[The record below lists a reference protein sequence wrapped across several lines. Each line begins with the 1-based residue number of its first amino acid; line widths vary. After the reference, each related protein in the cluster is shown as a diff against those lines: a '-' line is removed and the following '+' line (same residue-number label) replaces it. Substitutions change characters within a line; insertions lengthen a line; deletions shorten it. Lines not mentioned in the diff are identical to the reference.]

1 MPGTEDDIRSGERPR
16 RARTPWWARI
26 AIIFGALLMVASGVA
41 LVGQK
46 ALVAR
51 YSRNVPQQ
59 DLLGDAKE
67 PEQQEAQGPLNILM
81 VGLDARPGESIAA
94 SRADT
99 IIILHVPASRDRA
112 YLISVPRDLMVQ
124 VQPYPKSGYAGGR
137 AKMTEAYFHGAQGGA
152 GVKGEVL
159 AHTIKDTLGVT
170 FNAAAIIN
178 FSSFE
183 KVIDALG
190 GVDMCVDERVASIHL
205 VRTPAGKVVNIENEK
220 NPAAIGTPIVY
231 EKGTCRRFAA
241 WEALDYSRQRYNLP
255 NGDYDRQRHQQQ
267 LLKAILKAATSRG
280 LITNP
285 GKLDRVIQAAGS
297 AFILDT
303 GGVPL
308 ADWVFSLR
316 GITTNGL
323 TMLRTNGGKTQTKL
337 VDGIAFELL
346 QPTSQAMFTAVKNDT
361 LDAFIQAHP
370 ENVAP

>member
-1 MPGTEDDIRSGERPR
+1 MI
-16 RARTPWWARI
+16 
-26 AIIFGALLMVASGVA
+26 ASGVA

-46 ALVAR
+46 ALTAR
-51 YSRNVPQQ
+51 YTRNVPQE

-67 PEQQEAQGPLNILM
+67 PQRQESQGPLNILM
-81 VGLDARPGESIAA
+81 VGVDARPGESIAA
-94 SRADT
+94 ARADT

-124 VQPYPKSGYAGGR
+124 VKPYPRSGYGGGR
-137 AKMTEAYFHGAQGGA
+137 AKMTEAYFWGAQGGA
-152 GVKGEVL
+152 GVKGGMELL
-159 AHTIKDTLGVT
+159 AHTIRETLGVT

-190 GVDMCVDERVASIHL
+190 GVDMCFDERVQSIHL
-205 VRTPAGKVVNIENEK
+205 VRTPTGKVVNVENEK
-220 NPAAIGTPIVY
+220 NPAAIGSPIVY
-231 EKGTCRRFAA
+231 EKGVCRRLAA

-267 LLKAILKAATSRG
+267 LLKAILSAATGRG
-280 LITNP
+280 VITNP
-285 GKLDRVIQAAGS
+285 AKLDRVIKAAGS

-316 GITTNGL
+316 GISTNGL
-323 TMLRTNGGKTQTKL
+323 VMLRTNAGKTQTKV

-346 QPTSQAMFTAVKNDT
+346 QPASQTMFAAVKNDT
-361 LDAFIQAHP
+361 LDAFINTHP
-370 ENVAP
+370 ENLSK